1 MVESK
6 KYNLDLVFQALSD
19 PSRRSMLRSISE
31 GEKSVTEVAKPF
43 RRMSLAAVSK
53 HLKVLERAKLIHRRK
68 QGSFVLLTLNG
79 HALRSAEEWMQY
91 YQKYWDSRL
100 DSLKDVLE
108 EEEHER

>member
-6 KYNLDLVFQALSD
+6 KYDLDLIFQALSD

-31 GEKSVTEVAKPF
+31 KERSVTEVAKPF
-43 RRMSLAAVSK
+43 RKMSLAAVSK

-68 QGSFVLLTLNG
+68 EGSFLLLTING
-79 HALRSAEEWMQY
+79 QALKAADEWMDY

-100 DSLKDVLE
+100 GKLKHLLE
-108 EEEHER
+108 AENEDR